1 MNLRNKTVINN
12 EIMELGKEFWGLI
25 SFETNLTGLYEFLD
39 VNKFGVALTT
49 LANWIVFPELMPPD
63 IRNSIR
69 LKIIARYQ
77 TEEYKTIPYV
87 LMTKEQ
93 TEVYEHTLE
102 LLNFKYNNATA
113 SPGAYK
119 RIYSMRKESFEA
131 VLHQFIKYGYLD
143 KESMFKYY
151 DYYLETQ
158 EGK

>member
-1 MNLRNKTVINN
+1 
-12 EIMELGKEFWGLI
+12 MELGKEFWGLM
-25 SFETNLTGLYEFLD
+25 SFETNLMGLYEFLD

-63 IRNSIR
+63 IRNSIH
-69 LKIIARYQ
+69 LKIKARYQ

-87 LMTKEQ
+87 LMSNEQ

-102 LLNFKYNNATA
+102 LLNFKYNCATA
-113 SPGAYK
+113 SPCAYK